1 MLLKFGEKFTDIFKR
16 IMPDSFVFAL
26 LLTLVTGLSAVI
38 FVNSNLLEILDSW
51 YKGFWELLEFGMQIT
66 LIIVTGYSIALS
78 SFTDKILNKVSRRIS
93 SPIQVYLTVI
103 ILGVLLS
110 MISWGMVVIVAVLAR
125 ELALRVK
132 GINYPFLIA
141 CTYLSFTSWVTGLSS
156 SIPLLLNTKNNF
168 LIKEG
173 VLNEVIPTSL
183 TLGSN
188 LNFIII
194 FIYVIIVP
202 FIIFILIP
210 KSSKNKELKDLIVND
225 QTNKEISIEE
235 EANLYR
241 SKKNTFSDKLNHSR
255 LLQNIIFIMGICY
268 LIYYFNSNGFD
279 LNLNIMIFIFIILG
293 LVLHQTPKRYAIS
306 MKRASNNVYGI
317 IFQFPFYAGIMGIML
332 YTGLGESFSNW
343 IASNAT
349 ISNFPYYS
357 YLIGGLVNFAIPS
370 GGGEFAVIGPS
381 IIEAAKQLA
390 ISLPPEQMTEY
401 IARTAL
407 SIAYGESLTNLLQPF
422 FLLIVLPVMGSGTRI
437 EARDVMG
444 YLAIPFLILFI
455 LESLLILY
463 MPI

>member
-78 SFTDKILNKVSRRIS
+78 SFTDKILNKVSQRIS
-93 SPIQVYLTVI
+93 SPLQVYLTVI